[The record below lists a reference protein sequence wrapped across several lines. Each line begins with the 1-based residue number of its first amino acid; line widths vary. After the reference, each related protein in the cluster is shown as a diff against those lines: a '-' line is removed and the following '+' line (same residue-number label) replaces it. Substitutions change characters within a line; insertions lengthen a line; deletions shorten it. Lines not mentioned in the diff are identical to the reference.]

1 VYVYA
6 ECGTIASG
14 YKNPDGDGRGY
25 VERRGRVI
33 NVERPGNFDVVIV
46 DSAVESE
53 GEWDL
58 PGMMP

>member
-1 VYVYA
+1 
-6 ECGTIASG
+6 
-14 YKNPDGDGRGY
+14 

-33 NVERPGNFDVVIV
+33 NVERPGNFGVAIV